1 MMSDILAAG
10 YQTLAEAQAKISS
23 CEKCNPKAD
32 IEFGLIMNFVTNAD
46 PNDTLF
52 CQTESVECPNCG
64 QEIWESTLVSF
75 FPPGC
80 SLEF

>member
-10 YQTLAEAQAKISS
+10 YQTLAEAHAKISS

-46 PNDTLF
+46 PNDNG
-52 CQTESVECPNCG
+52 S
-64 QEIWESTLVSF
+64 
-75 FPPGC
+75 
-80 SLEF
+80 